1 MAKLFNYTPKLVNLL
16 VGAEALYG
24 QLESQ
29 ARIPSLALRLI
40 QENQV
45 LATHF
50 STSIEGNP
58 LTQIEVTNIVFGDKV
73 PTTKSEKEVKNYFE
87 VLNRISV
94 LAREKKPLTLE
105 LTLSLHKDL
114 MKDLQVKDIGKLRNE
129 SVIVGHR
136 DIAGAV
142 HIKHNPPA
150 HTAKEIEDLL
160 TKLYEDVLSDKE
172 NQPLVVAGVLHHN
185 FVYIHPFVDGN
196 GRLGRILTAY
206 YLLLN
211 GYEVTKYF
219 ILDDYYDID
228 RLQYSDMLHSA
239 DSGNERSSPADKT
252 KWLEYFVEGINYSL
266 QAAIRRV
273 EDLQGEDID
282 AVTGTKRVL
291 VSKKEEEVIQ
301 LLLEKKVLKAQDLVE
316 RFSITR
322 QRAGYLLNSL
332 VKKGI
337 IQKQGKTKSSYY
349 ELTAREELST

>member
-1 MAKLFNYTPKLVNLL
+1 MAKLFNYTPKLVNFLT
-16 VGAEALYG
+16 GAQGLYT

-58 LTQIEVTNIVFGDKV
+58 LTQVEVTNIVLGDKI

-94 LAREKKPLTLE
+94 LAKEKRPLTLD

-114 MKDLQVKDIGKLRNE
+114 MKDLSTRGVGKLRNE
-129 SVIVGHR
+129 GVFVGHR
-136 DIAGAV
+136 DVAGAV

-150 HTAKEIEDLL
+150 HRAKEIKALL

-172 NQPLVVAGVLHHN
+172 NPPLIVAGILHHG
-185 FVYIHPFVDGN
+185 FVHIHPFFDGN

-228 RLQYSDMLHSA
+228 RLEYSDMLHSA
-239 DSGNERSSPADKT
+239 DSGSKL

-266 QAAIRRV
+266 QAAIKRV
-273 EDLQGEDID
+273 EDLQGEEVD
-282 AVTGTKRVL
+282 ALTGTKRVL

-301 LLLEKKVLKAQDLVE
+301 LFLERQVLKAQDLV
-316 RFSITR
+316 RMYGITR

-337 IQKQGKTKSSYY
+337 IIKQGKTKSSYY
-349 ELTAREELST
+349 ELANKK

>member
-1 MAKLFNYTPKLVNLL
+1 MAKLFNYTSKLVNLL

-29 ARIPSLALRLI
+29 ARIPSFALRLT

-58 LTQIEVTNIVFGDKV
+58 LTQIEVTNIVLGDKV
-73 PTTKSEKEVKNYFE
+73 PATKSEKEVKNYFE

-94 LAREKKPLTLE
+94 LAREKRPLTLE
-105 LTLSLHKDL
+105 LTLSLHKGL
-114 MKDLQVKDIGKLRNE
+114 MKDLRVKDIGKLRNE
-129 SVIVGHR
+129 PVIVGNR
-136 DIAGAV
+136 DVAGAV
-142 HIKHNPPA
+142 HVKYNPPA
-150 HTAKEIEDLL
+150 HTAKEIEDSL
-160 TKLYEDVLSDKE
+160 TKLYEVVLSDKE
-172 NQPLVVAGVLHHN
+172 NPPWVVAGILHHN

-239 DSGNERSSPADKT
+239 DSGNKT

-266 QAAIRRV
+266 QAAISRV
-273 EDLQGEDID
+273 EDLQGEAVD

-301 LLLEKKVLKAQDLVE
+301 LLLEKKVLKAQDLVALYD
-316 RFSITR
+316 ITR

-337 IQKQGKTKSSYY
+337 IKKQGKTKSSYY
-349 ELTAREELST
+349 ELANKGE

>member
-16 VGAEALYG
+16 VTAEASYG
-24 QLESQ
+24 QLTSQ
-29 ARIPSLALRLI
+29 ARIPSLALRLS
-40 QENQV
+40 QENKV

-58 LTQIEVTNIVFGDKV
+58 LTQVEVTNIVLGDKI

-114 MKDLQVKDIGKLRNE
+114 MKVVSSVRDVGKLRNE

-136 DIAGAV
+136 DVAGAV
-142 HIKHNPPA
+142 HVKHNPPA
-150 HTAKEIEDLL
+150 HTAQEIEQLL
-160 TKLYEDVLSDKE
+160 TKLYEDVTSDKE
-172 NQPLVVAGVLHHN
+172 NHPLIIAGVLHHG

-228 RLQYSDMLHSA
+228 RLKYSDMLHSA
-239 DSGNERSSPADKT
+239 DSGDKT

-266 QAAIRRV
+266 QAATKRV
-273 EDLQGEDID
+273 EDLQGQQVDE
-282 AVTGTKRVL
+282 VTGTKRVL
-291 VSKKEEEVIQ
+291 VSQKEEEVIQ
-301 LLLEKKVLKAQDLVE
+301 LLLEKKVLKTQDLVE
-316 RFSITR
+316 LFGITR

-337 IQKQGKTKSSYY
+337 IRKQGKTKSSYY
-349 ELTAREELST
+349 ELSTKEQPST

>member
-1 MAKLFNYTPKLVNLL
+1 MAKLFEFTPRLVNLL
-16 VGAEALYG
+16 TGAQSLYG
-24 QLESQ
+24 QLESK

-58 LTQIEVTNIVFGDKV
+58 LTQIEVTNIVLGDKV

-94 LAREKKPLTLE
+94 LAREKRPLTLE

-114 MKDLQVKDIGKLRNE
+114 MKDLLVRNIGKLRDE
-129 SVIVGHR
+129 GVFVGHR
-136 DIAGAV
+136 DVAGAV
-142 HIKHNPPA
+142 HVKHNPPA
-150 HTAKEIEDLL
+150 HTAKKIEELL

-172 NQPLVVAGVLHHN
+172 NHPLILAGILHHG
-185 FVYIHPFVDGN
+185 FVHIHPFIDGN

-219 ILDDYYDID
+219 IIDDYYDID
-228 RLQYSDMLHSA
+228 RLEYSDMLHSA
-239 DSGNERSSPADKT
+239 DSDDEQSSPADKT
-252 KWLEYFVEGINYSL
+252 KWLTYFLEGINYSL
-266 QAAIRRV
+266 QAAIKRV
-273 EDLQGEDID
+273 EDIQGEDID

-301 LLLEKKVLKAQDLVE
+301 LLLERQVLKAQDIV
-316 RFSITR
+316 RMFDITR

-337 IQKQGKTKSSYY
+337 VKKQGKTKSSYY
-349 ELTAREELST
+349 ELATKEKPST

>member
-1 MAKLFNYTPKLVNLL
+1 MAKLFEFTPRLVNLL
-16 VGAEALYG
+16 TGAQSLYS

-40 QENQV
+40 QDNQV

-58 LTQIEVTNIVFGDKV
+58 LTQIEVTNIVLGDKV
-73 PTTKSEKEVKNYFE
+73 PSTKSEKEVKNYFE

-94 LAREKKPLTLE
+94 LAREKRPLTLE

-114 MKDLQVKDIGKLRNE
+114 MEDLLGKNVGKLRDE
-129 SVIVGHR
+129 GVIVGHR
-136 DIAGAV
+136 DVTGAV
-142 HIKHNPPA
+142 HVKHNPPA
-150 HTAKEIEDLL
+150 HSAKEIEELL

-172 NQPLVVAGVLHHN
+172 NHPLILAGILHHG
-185 FVYIHPFVDGN
+185 FVHIHPFVDGN

-228 RLQYSDMLHSA
+228 RLEYSDMLHSA
-239 DSGNERSSPADKT
+239 DSSDTT
-252 KWLEYFVEGINYSL
+252 KWLTYFLEGINYSL
-266 QAAIRRV
+266 QAAMKRV
-273 EDLQGEDID
+273 EDMRSEQID

-301 LLLEKKVLKAQDLVE
+301 LLLEKKVLKARDLVAM
-316 RFSITR
+316 FDITR

-337 IQKQGKTKSSYY
+337 VKKQGKTKSSYY
-349 ELTAREELST
+349 ELAAKKQPGV

>member
-1 MAKLFNYTPKLVNLL
+1 MVKLFEFTPRLVNLL
-16 VGAEALYG
+16 TGAQGLYG

-58 LTQIEVTNIVFGDKV
+58 LTQLEVTNIVLGDKV

-94 LAREKKPLTLE
+94 LAREKRPLTLE

-114 MKDLQVKDIGKLRNE
+114 MEDLQIKGVGKLRDE

-136 DIAGAV
+136 DVAGAV
-142 HIKHNPPA
+142 HVKHNPPA
-150 HTAKEIEDLL
+150 HTAKEIEKLL
-160 TKLYEDVLSDKE
+160 TKLYEDLLSDKE
-172 NQPLVVAGVLHHN
+172 NHPLIVAGILHHG
-185 FVYIHPFVDGN
+185 FVHIHPFVDGN

-228 RLQYSDMLHSA
+228 RLEYSDMLHSA
-239 DSGNERSSPADKT
+239 DSSDET
-252 KWLEYFVEGINYSL
+252 KWLTYFLEGINYSL
-266 QAAIRRV
+266 QAAIKRV
-273 EDLQGEDID
+273 EDMQGQDID

-301 LLLEKKVLKAQDLVE
+301 LLLEKKVLKAQDLVAM
-316 RFSITR
+316 FGIAR
-322 QRAGYLLNSL
+322 QRAGYLLSSL

-337 IQKQGKTKSSYY
+337 VKKQGKTKSSYY
-349 ELTAREELST
+349 ELATKEKPST

>member
-1 MAKLFNYTPKLVNLL
+1 MTKVFRFTPRLVNLL
-16 VGAEALYG
+16 VNAEKLYG
-24 QLESQ
+24 QLAAQ
-29 ARIPSLALRLI
+29 ARISSLALRLT
-40 QENQV
+40 QQNQV

-58 LTQIEVTNIVFGDKV
+58 LTYAEVTNIVLGDKV
-73 PTTKSEKEVKNYFE
+73 PTTKSEKEIKNYFE
-87 VLNRISV
+87 ALNRISV
-94 LAREKKPLTLE
+94 LAREKRPLTLE

-114 MKDLQVKDIGKLRNE
+114 MKNLQIRSVGKLRDE

-136 DIAGAV
+136 DVAGAV

-150 HTAKEIEDLL
+150 HTALEIEELL
-160 TKLYEDVLSDKE
+160 AKLYKDVLNDKE
-172 NQPLVVAGVLHHN
+172 NHPLILAGIFHHD

-219 ILDDYYDID
+219 ILDDYYDLD

-239 DSGNERSSPADKT
+239 DRGEKT
-252 KWLEYFVEGINYSL
+252 KWLEYFVEGLHYSL
-266 QAAIRRV
+266 QAAMNRV
-273 EDLQGEDID
+273 EDMRGEEVA

-291 VSKKEEEVIQ
+291 VSNREEEVIQ
-301 LLLEKKVLKAQDLVE
+301 LLLEKKVLKTHDLVE
-316 RFSITR
+316 LFGITR

-337 IQKQGKTKSSYY
+337 VIKQGKTKSSYY
-349 ELTAREELST
+349 QLNYS

>member
-1 MAKLFNYTPKLVNLL
+1 MVKLFKFTPRLVNLL
-16 VGAEALYG
+16 IDAQSLYG
-24 QLESQ
+24 RLESQ

-58 LTQIEVTNIVFGDKV
+58 LTQIEVTNIILDDKV
-73 PTTKSEKEVKNYFE
+73 PTTKSEKEVKDYFE

-114 MKDLQVKDIGKLRNE
+114 MRDLQIKGTGKLRDE
-129 SVIVGHR
+129 GVFVGYR
-136 DIAGAV
+136 DVAGAV
-142 HIKHNPPA
+142 HAKHNPPA
-150 HTAKEIEDLL
+150 HTAKEIEKLL
-160 TKLYEDVLSDKE
+160 TKLYEDVLSDNE
-172 NQPLVVAGVLHHN
+172 NHPLVVAGILHHG
-185 FVYIHPFVDGN
+185 FVHIHPFVDGN

-219 ILDDYYDID
+219 ILDDFYDIN
-228 RLQYSDMLHSA
+228 RLEYSDMLHSA
-239 DSGNERSSPADKT
+239 DLNDKT
-252 KWLEYFVEGINYSL
+252 KWLTYFLEGINYSL
-266 QAAIRRV
+266 QAAIKRV
-273 EDLQGEDID
+273 EDMQGEEID

-301 LLLEKKVLKAQDLVE
+301 LLLDKKVLKAQDLVAM
-316 RFSITR
+316 FDVTR

-337 IQKQGKTKSSYY
+337 VKKQGKTKSSYY
-349 ELTAREELST
+349 ELASKMD